1 MNLIWILNKKG
12 AKNVGLLD
20 QINPF
25 FLKCMQ
31 VQVNIVPN
39 RIMTLKYLCEWLS
52 LPFWDKLELDFFKL
66 FHKKTCHEVF
76 FLNFSF
82 ILINC
87 ILRIIASKKGKNK
100 KGGVLFGEKI
110 ACAQLQLQ
118 CAHFSKAR
126 NYFSWKKFNVI
137 L

>member
-12 AKNVGLLD
+12 AKMLVYLIKL
-20 QINPF
+20 ILF
-25 FLKCMQ
+25 FCMQ

-87 ILRIIASKKGKNK
+87 ISRIIASKKGKNK